1 MRDVKNERE
10 GLNKNGKNDM
20 KDRSS
25 EYRWWLPAHKIRVDV
40 SLSS

>member
-10 GLNKNGKNDM
+10 GGNKNGKNDM

-25 EYRWWLPAHKIRVDV
+25 EYR
-40 SLSS
+40 